1 MIVRN
6 LKKYQDDYKLLP
18 YEEYHVAA
26 RKRILLEQ
34 INNIKP
40 SHVLEIGCGLD
51 PLGTYLNDA
60 IKYTLIEPT
69 PEFYEVAKRKLEGS
83 STTRIINSTFEK
95 VDPKVLCSADFVVVS
110 CLLHELKDR
119 ERFLRQLEKLF
130 SMLKRSAICHIS
142 VPNANSLHR
151 RLAVSMGL
159 VEQVDTP
166 SKTQAK
172 MQQSGIVYDY
182 ETLTLEMIKYG
193 FNPID
198 DGGILLKPFTHE
210 QMFRILDQGIIGTE
224 VIFGL
229 EALGVEMKEISSE
242 IWINFRY
249 D

>member
-1 MIVRN
+1 MRN
-6 LKKYQDDYKLLP
+6 LKKYQDDYKLLSF
-18 YEEYHVAA
+18 EEYHVAA
-26 RKRILLEQ
+26 RKRILLDQ
-34 INNIKP
+34 FNKIKP

-51 PLGTYLNDA
+51 PLGTYLSGEIN
-60 IKYTLIEPT
+60 YTLIEPA
-69 PEFYEVAKRKLEGS
+69 PEFYKLAKRKLE
-83 STTRIINSTFEK
+83 STPTACFINSTFEEVDLK
-95 VDPKVLCSADFVVVS
+95 VVCSADFVVVS

-119 ERFLRQLEKLF
+119 KGFLRQLKNLF
-130 SMLKRSAICHIS
+130 AMLKRNAICHIS

-159 VEQVDTP
+159 VGQVDTP
-166 SKTQAK
+166 SETQVK

-193 FNPID
+193 FHPMD

-210 QMFRILDQGIIGTE
+210 QMFRILEQDIIGTNA
-224 VIFGL
+224 IFGL

-242 IWINFRY
+242 IWVNFRY

>member
-1 MIVRN
+1 MRN
-6 LKKYQDDYKLLP
+6 LKKYQDDYKLLS

-26 RKRILLEQ
+26 RKRILLKH

-40 SHVLEIGCGLD
+40 AHVLEIGCGLD
-51 PLGTYLNDA
+51 PLGTYLDGETN
-60 IKYTLIEPT
+60 YTLIEPA
-69 PEFYEVAKRKLEGS
+69 PEFYKLAKRKLD
-83 STTRIINSTFEK
+83 STPTASFINSNFEE
-95 VDPKVLCSADFVVVS
+95 VDPEALCSADFVVVS

-119 ERFLRQLEKLF
+119 KGFLCKLEKLF
-130 SMLKRSAICHIS
+130 AMLKRNAICHIS

-159 VEQVDTP
+159 IEQVDTP
-166 SKTQAK
+166 SNTQVR

-193 FNPID
+193 FHPVD
-198 DGGILLKPFTHE
+198 DGGIFLKPFTHE
-210 QMFRILDQGIIGTE
+210 QMFRILEQDIIGTDA
-224 VIFGL
+224 ILGL

-249 D
+249 E